1 MRDGEGKHRTLPS
14 RFSINDMAT
23 KHYEAPDT
31 IISNISL
38 IVCGRPARISFQP
51 ISTYEGSHTGKGSMF
66 VTDNAELQEAIE
78 RSPLFGRRIFLFK
91 TEEPKPEV
99 ALDENGEEAHTV
111 KVIPE
116 SEVGSFNDA
125 REYLEK
131 NHGYTKTNLPNRKA
145 IINAAKAQDVEFEFA
160 AEKE

>member
-1 MRDGEGKHRTLPS
+1 
-14 RFSINDMAT
+14 MAT

-38 IVCGRPARISFQP
+38 IVGGRPARISFQP

-66 VTDNAELQEAIE
+66 VTENAELQEAIE

-99 ALDENGEEAHTV
+99 TLDENGGESQTV
-111 KVIPE
+111 KVPV

-125 REYLEK
+125 REYLVEK
-131 NHGYTKTNLPNRKA
+131 YGYVKANLPNRKA

>member
-1 MRDGEGKHRTLPS
+1 
-14 RFSINDMAT
+14 MAT

-38 IVCGRPARISFQP
+38 IVGGRPARISFQQ

-78 RSPLFGRRIFLFK
+78 RSPLFGRRIFLFR
-91 TEEPKPEV
+91 TEEPKAEMT
-99 ALDENGEEAHTV
+99 LDENGEELQPA
-111 KVIPE
+111 KVIPV

-125 REYLEK
+125 REYLVEK
-131 NHGYTKTNLPNRKA
+131 FGYVKANLPNKKA
-145 IINAAKAQDVEFEFA
+145 IINAAKAQNVEFEFA
-160 AEKE
+160 AQKE